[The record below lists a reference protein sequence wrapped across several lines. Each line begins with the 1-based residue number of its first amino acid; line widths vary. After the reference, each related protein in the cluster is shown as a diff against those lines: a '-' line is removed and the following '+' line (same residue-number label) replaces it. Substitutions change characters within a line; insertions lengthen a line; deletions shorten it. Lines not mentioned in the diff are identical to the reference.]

1 MANTFDLEFGG
12 AEAVSEATGATV
24 RGYTQ
29 STAPSAAPP
38 KATDA
43 PTKGQGNLFT
53 GLADAL
59 NKYQKDLEKQHP
71 GYVAD
76 EYVFEFALQRLEH
89 PKLLPPA
96 QPVNYKNTAAKNI
109 RTAADKVDNNTDSV
123 NVNSQTWNLG
133 RHTDSATD

>member
-12 AEAVSEATGATV
+12 PQAVSEATGATV
-24 RGYTQ
+24 RGYTE
-29 STAPSAAPP
+29 STTPSAAPP

-59 NKYQKDLEKQHP
+59 NKNQKDLEKQHP

-76 EYVFEFALQRLEH
+76 EYVFEFSPPEIGAS
-89 PKLLPPA
+89 KVVPPA
-96 QPVNYKNTAAKNI
+96 QPVNYKNTAA
-109 RTAADKVDNNTDSV
+109 
-123 NVNSQTWNLG
+123 NVI
-133 RHTDSATD
+133 